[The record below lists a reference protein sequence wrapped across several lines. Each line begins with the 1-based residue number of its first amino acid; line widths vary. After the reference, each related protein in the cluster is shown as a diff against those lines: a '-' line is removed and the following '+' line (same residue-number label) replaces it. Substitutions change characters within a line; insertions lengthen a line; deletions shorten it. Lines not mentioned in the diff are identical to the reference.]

1 MNLWLRL
8 LWLLLATPFRDRL
21 AVPDGVLRLWFH
33 VGLLDLDTNG
43 HMNNGRYLTLMDLGR
58 MDLILRSGLWR
69 AVLANKWTPVLSAA
83 SIRYRRE
90 LRLFRRFRLDSRI
103 VAWGD
108 SWFVMEQ
115 RFIARNRRGEEM
127 VAAVAL
133 LRGGLYDR
141 RAKAFVPVAQLLAT
155 VGVNAASPEPPEEVR
170 AFLAAEAAMKHTARD
185 APKRAGTE
193 APGG

>member
-8 LWLLLATPFRDRL
+8 LWLLVTTPFRERL
-21 AVPDGVLRLWFH
+21 AMPGDVSRLSFR

-58 MDLILRSGLWR
+58 MDLLLRGGLWR

-103 VAWGD
+103 VAWSD

-115 RFIARNRRGEEM
+115 SFIAHNRRGEEM

-141 RAKAFVPVAQLLAT
+141 RAKAFVPVARLLETA
-155 VGVNAASPEPPEEVR
+155 GVSAISPEPPEEVR
-170 AFLAAEAAMKHTARD
+170 AFIAAEEAMKQAARH
-185 APKRAGTE
+185 APKRAGVE

>member
-8 LWLLLATPFRDRL
+8 LWLLLTTPFRGRL
-21 AVPDGVLRLWFH
+21 TMPDGVSRLSFH
-33 VGLLDLDTNG
+33 VLPLDLDTNG

-83 SIRYRRE
+83 TIRYRRE

-103 VAWGD
+103 VAWSD

-127 VAAVAL
+127 VAAAAL

-141 RAKAFVPVAQLLAT
+141 RAKAFVPVARLLET
-155 VGVNAASPEPPEEVR
+155 VGVGAASPEPPEEVK
-170 AFLAAEAAMKHTARD
+170 AFIAAEEAMKHAARH
-185 APKRAGTE
+185 APKRAGIE